1 MNNDPEINIKRRN
14 SRCLRQTTGL
24 LLMLALL
31 TALLAGCGRT
41 NEKAL
46 YVITASGSPEK
57 SGVIEYAGLTM
68 NVYADEAS
76 NPCGDCP
83 DQPVS
88 ICVGAGCDE
97 TVKAMAEAVNG
108 ADDIWKVLSSDG
120 STLVLEEKAAGS
132 VKDAPALDAP
142 EGLEL
147 SGRFFAIGTLDKGD
161 SLLQMSSGTEI
172 TKAGGP
178 AGDEQH
184 EEGMKQIVNLDGNTV
199 SVYEA
204 APERI
209 AAIYG
214 PAYEVLVVLGAED
227 RIVVCSDVQFENF
240 PWAGKIFSRIND
252 LPHLDN
258 VHSSVSGEELKK
270 YDPQLALTFNRPNE
284 LKQLKALGIPAV
296 YGVTSENLDD
306 VKEQLKVYAQALG
319 GDAPERAE
327 KYAEYFDRKLKSITD
342 VTDRLNDKDRPEVYY
357 SGIDILTTYG
367 NRSDICEVIRA
378 AGGDPAMS
386 ELDAGNHT
394 QIDFEQL
401 AAWNPDY
408 IFIDHG
414 GMNDRSSVEEISES
428 AGKSARYGAINAVK
442 DGNVYLTPS
451 GVFYWDMGL
460 QKILLV
466 EYMAK
471 TLHPELFR
479 DLDMNGEVREFYSTF
494 FNYELTE
501 REAEQILNR
510 EDPS

>member
-1 MNNDPEINIKRRN
+1 MNNDPEINIKRSN
-14 SRCLRQTTGL
+14 SRCLRQTAA
-24 LLMLALL
+24 LLMVLIAALL
-31 TALLAGCGRT
+31 TACGGK
-41 NEKAL
+41 NDKAL
-46 YVITASGSPEK
+46 YVITAEGSPGE

-88 ICVGAGCDE
+88 ICAGAGPDQV
-97 TVKAMAEAVNG
+97 VKAMAEGVSD
-108 ADDIWKVLSSDG
+108 ADDMWQVLDSDG
-120 STLVLEEKAAGS
+120 SMLILEEKVAGS
-132 VKDAPALDAP
+132 VKDAPVLDAP
-142 EGLEL
+142 EGLDL
-147 SGRFFAIGTLDKGD
+147 RGKFYAIGTLNRDD
-161 SLLQMSSGTEI
+161 SLLQISSGQEI
-172 TKAGGP
+172 TKAGSP
-178 AGDEQH
+178 AGDEQL
-184 EEGMKQIVNLDGNTV
+184 EEGMKQIVNLDGNAV
-199 SVYEA
+199 SVYES
-204 APERI
+204 APERV

-214 PAYEVLVVLGAED
+214 PAYEALVVLGAED

-240 PWAGKIFSRIND
+240 PWARKIFPRINE

-296 YGVTSENLDD
+296 YGVTSESLDN

-327 KYAEYFDRKLKSITD
+327 KYADYFDRKLKKITD
-342 VTDRLNDKDRPEVYY
+342 VTVKLNDKDRPDVYY

-378 AGGDPAMS
+378 AGGNPVMS

-401 AAWNPDY
+401 AAWNPEY

-414 GMNDRSSVEEISES
+414 GMNDRNSVEEISRS
-428 AGKSARYGAINAVK
+428 TGSSARYGAVKAVK
-442 DGNVYLTPS
+442 NGNVYLTPS

-460 QKILLV
+460 QKILLT
-466 EYMAK
+466 EYMAEI
-471 TLHPELFR
+471 LHPDLFG